1 MHAKESI
8 PAGAPMFGKKNIPTP
23 ITEAVDN
30 NIHTRKNRRARYV
43 SSTVISVMVFLCL
56 DEN

>member
-8 PAGAPMFGKKNIPTP
+8 PAGAPMFGKKNMPTP

-30 NIHTRKNRRARYV
+30 SIHTRKNRRARYV
-43 SSTVISVMVFLCL
+43 SATIISVMAFLCFG
-56 DEN
+56 

>member
-8 PAGAPMFGKKNIPTP
+8 PAGAPMFGKKKIPTP
-23 ITEAVDN
+23 ITVAVDN
-30 NIHTRKNRRARYV
+30 NIQTRKNRRARYV
-43 SSTVISVMVFLCL
+43 SSAVISVMVFLCL